1 MISPGIAVSGLICY
15 NEHIKFHVVEWFLL
29 TIWIRAVL
37 LAVSGNSTPVY
48 ERSVGRE
55 KVAIY
60 RAFC

>member
-48 ERSVGRE
+48 ER
-55 KVAIY
+55 KV
-60 RAFC
+60 